1 MSSDISA
8 EKLQIDPHSIYF
20 GSQGV
25 VNDAVSQNAMFWN
38 CVLSKWL
45 GDGHKKIHQPIML

>member
-1 MSSDISA
+1 MQRSYRF
-8 EKLQIDPHSIYF
+8 DPHSIYF
-20 GSQGV
+20 GSQEV
-25 VNDAVSQNAMFWN
+25 VNDIVSQNAMLWN